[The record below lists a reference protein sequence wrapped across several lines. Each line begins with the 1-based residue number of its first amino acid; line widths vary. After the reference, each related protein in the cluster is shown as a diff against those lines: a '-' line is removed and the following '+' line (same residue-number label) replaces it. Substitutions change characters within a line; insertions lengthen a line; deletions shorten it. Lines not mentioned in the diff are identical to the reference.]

1 MGEPPCFNQPIA
13 AEVLIA
19 LGTNL
24 GDRAGNLRQ
33 AIAALSRFTSVE
45 AVSRVYET
53 EPVGF
58 RDQPDYWNMVV
69 RVRTELEPQPLFE
82 ALKAIEQE
90 LGRAAAFRN
99 APRVIDLDIIAY
111 DQLVLRS
118 ASLEIPH
125 PRMHERSFVLY
136 PLAEVAPDFRHP
148 ATAQSIGQLIAALA
162 EPTRAVALENALVE
176 TQQ

>member
-13 AEVLIA
+13 AEVFIA

-24 GDRAGNLRQ
+24 GDRAGNLRR
-33 AIAALSRFTSVE
+33 AIAALNRFASVE

-58 RDQPDYWNMVV
+58 RDQPDYWNLVV

-82 ALKAIEQE
+82 ALKEIEQQ
-90 LGRAAAFRN
+90 LGRTAAFRN

-111 DQLVLRS
+111 DELVLRS
-118 ASLEIPH
+118 ESLEIPH
-125 PRMHERSFVLY
+125 PRMHERSFVLL

-148 ATAQSIGQLIAALA
+148 ANKQSIEQLIAALA

-176 TQQ
+176 TQR